1 MFNINPKRAY
11 ALSESICKSHP
22 PKECSDEELE
32 WIINNTMHFW
42 NINHCIERNRRRG
55 IND

>member
-1 MFNINPKRAY
+1 MININPKRAY

-32 WIINNTMHFW
+32 WIIQNTMHYW
-42 NINHCIERNRRRG
+42 NIDHCIERNRRRS
-55 IND
+55 I